1 MEMNTPKMKSV
12 LTTNL
17 GEVPTTTDML
27 HPTMKS
33 LAGPMKNRGHDVHD
47 YSSLEPWASIV

>member
-1 MEMNTPKMKSV
+1 MEMTTPKMKSV

-17 GEVPTTTDML
+17 GEVPTITDML

-33 LAGPMKNRGHDVHD
+33 SVGPMKNSRHGVHNC
-47 YSSLEPWASIV
+47 SSLKPWGTIV

>member
-1 MEMNTPKMKSV
+1 MEMTIPKMKSV

-33 LAGPMKNRGHDVHD
+33 LVGPMKNSGHGVHI
-47 YSSLEPWASIV
+47 YSSLKPWASIF